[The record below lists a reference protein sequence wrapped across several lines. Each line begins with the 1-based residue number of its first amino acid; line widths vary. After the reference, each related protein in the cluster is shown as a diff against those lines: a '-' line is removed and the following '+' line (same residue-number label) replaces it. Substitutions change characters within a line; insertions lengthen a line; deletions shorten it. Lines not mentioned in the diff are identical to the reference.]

1 VRLSVRKNDPGYHSR
16 AWGVVV
22 YLNGQ
27 KISNCVTADEEK
39 GEVFLLKKDSDGAYM
54 KNRAGDDVKI
64 ERKTG
69 EVRIV
74 VPVGFKPIVS
84 QL

>member
-1 VRLSVRKNDPGYHSR
+1 MRLSVRKTDPGYHPM
-16 AWGVVV
+16 AWGAVV

-27 KISNCVTADEEK
+27 KIRGCFTADEEK
-39 GEVFLLKKDSDGAYM
+39 GEIFLLKKDSNGAYV
-54 KNRAGDDVKI
+54 KNAAGDDIEV

-74 VPVGFKPIVS
+74 VPVGFK
-84 QL
+84 L

>member
-1 VRLSVRKNDPGYHSR
+1 MRLSVRKTDPGYHSR
-16 AWGVVV
+16 AFGAVV

-27 KISNCVTADEEK
+27 IINDCFTADEEK
-39 GEVFLLKKDSDGAYM
+39 GEVFLLKRDSDGAYM
-54 KNRAGDDVKI
+54 KNRTGDDIKV